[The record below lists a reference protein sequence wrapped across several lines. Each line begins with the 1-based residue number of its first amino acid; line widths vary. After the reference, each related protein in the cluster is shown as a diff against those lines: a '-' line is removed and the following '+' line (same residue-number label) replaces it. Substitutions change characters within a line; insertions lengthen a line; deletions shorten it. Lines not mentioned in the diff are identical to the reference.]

1 MSNVIE
7 FPKVGIY
14 KEDKSDTT
22 TFTFNIFDDEY
33 TTELFAQLDAIN
45 IQADEINKQ
54 TEAILDMFD
63 K

>member
-14 KEDKSDTT
+14 KEDSCGTT
-22 TFTFNIFDDEY
+22 TVSLGIFSEEY
-33 TTELFAQLDAIN
+33 EKELFAQLDAIN

>member
-14 KEDKSDTT
+14 SEDKSDTT
-22 TFTFNIFDDEY
+22 VITHGIFSAEY
-33 TTELFAQLDAIN
+33 EKELFAQLDAIN

>member
-14 KEDKSDTT
+14 KEDESDTT
-22 TFTFNIFDDEY
+22 IITHGIFSEEY
-33 TTELFAQLDAIN
+33 KKELFAQLDAIN

>member
-14 KEDKSDTT
+14 SEDKSDTT
-22 TFTFNIFDDEY
+22 VITHGIFSEEY
-33 TTELFAQLDAIN
+33 EKELFAQLDAIN
-45 IQADEINKQ
+45 IQADKINKQ

>member
-14 KEDKSDTT
+14 KEDETVIT
-22 TFTFNIFDDEY
+22 HGIFSEEY
-33 TTELFAQLDAIN
+33 KKELFAQLDAIN

>member
-14 KEDKSDTT
+14 KEDSCDTT
-22 TFTFNIFDDEY
+22 TVSLGIFSEEY
-33 TTELFAQLDAIN
+33 EKELFAQLDAIN